1 MLYDSNR
8 ISIEGDTNIAYLRE
22 NGQITVAIVRDLFG
36 TSRKYALG
44 LLEDL
49 DARRV
54 TKRLGDV
61 RVLR

>member
-1 MLYDSNR
+1 VV
-8 ISIEGDTNIAYLRE
+8 AHLRE
-22 NGQITVAIVRDLFG
+22 HQSITVAEVRDLFN

-49 DARRV
+49 DSRRM
-54 TKRLGDV
+54 TKRVGDV